1 MKIVVLDGHAANPG
15 DLSWAPLEALGQ
27 VEVWPRTPAARVVER
42 ARQADIVVV
51 NKVVLGEA
59 ELNRLPHLKLICVSA
74 TGTNNIDLAAARRRG
89 IPVKNVEGYSTRSV
103 AQHVFALLLA
113 LTNKVAEHHQ
123 RVQQGAWN
131 SSPDWCFTLDTI
143 PELAGKCM
151 GLIGLGAT
159 GSAVAAIALALGMEV
174 IAFRK
179 HPEKGAPPG
188 VRLRPLDAVF
198 RESDVLSLH
207 VPLTEET
214 HQLVHDAR
222 LQLMKPTAI
231 LINTARGALVHEQ
244 HLAEALQKGTIAA
257 AALDVLTHE
266 PPRQGSP
273 LIGLPNC
280 VITPHMAWAT
290 REARQRLIEGVAR
303 HIAEWL
309 AARQNR

>member
-1 MKIVVLDGHAANPG
+1 MKIAVLDGHAANPG
-15 DLSWAPLEALGQ
+15 DLSWAPLEAFGQ
-27 VEVWPRTPAARVVER
+27 VEVWPRTPAAQVVER
-42 ARQADIVVV
+42 ARGADILVV

-59 ELNRLPHLKLICVSA
+59 ELAALPRLKLICVSA

-89 IPVKNVEGYSTRSV
+89 IPVKNVEGYSTPSV

-113 LTNKVAEHHQ
+113 LTNRVAEHDR
-123 RVQQGAWN
+123 RVRQGAW
-131 SSPDWCFTLDTI
+131 SASPDWCFTLGTI

-159 GSAVAAIALALGMEV
+159 GSAVAAIALAFGMKV

-179 HPEKGAPPG
+179 NPQKGAPAG
-188 VRLRPLDAVF
+188 VHLRPLEAVF

-214 HQLVHDAR
+214 HQLVQASR

-257 AALDVLTHE
+257 AALDVLAQE

-303 HIAEWL
+303 NIAEWL
-309 AARQNR
+309 ASRQKD